1 MSFVT
6 KKDAILQ
13 YNKSLKSRNNEFY
26 LFQEDIK
33 TGGKKQFLVRSIS
46 DMYLKIKDN
55 RTNHFY
61 EFWQKDT
68 PLKFSLDMDIPKAG
82 ITYEQSQDILRKN
95 ITDTIYYAEQF
106 YEYVY
111 KISDIIVLE
120 TLPQE
125 LSEKKYSYHVI
136 FDGLTF
142 ASHLVC
148 KDFFRR
154 LRKECEMIGCDESIY
169 NLGCLRT
176 MGSSK
181 KGEERILEPV
191 QYTINK
197 MGKTKIGNDLNFFKS
212 SLITFTENISGDSF
226 IDETFIES
234 KHEELVDIKNEEV
247 VKIDNI
253 DIEKILDNLP
263 ATICDNYQS
272 WLRIGMI
279 LFNTSKTSGV
289 DLFPL
294 FNTWS
299 AKSKKYKGI
308 EDVRKYW
315 KQFESNKSKSKI
327 GIGSLIFEAKQNG
340 IEGFF
345 KDMKKSNEEIV
356 KEYPEKEIIITSR
369 PNMVVLNQR
378 YLTPE
383 LFTKYF
389 KTRLLAVQS
398 EKGTGKTSNLIEAYF
413 KNGLITDDMNILLIS
428 SRRTFG
434 AKLLGD
440 LTKYGFKLYSDF
452 EEQYIT
458 HNRIICQIDSL
469 MRLDRSKYHI
479 IIVDECESLARYM
492 TSNHFTKNNKA
503 TMIINMYQS
512 YLNSADNVYVLDA
525 DLSDR
530 CVNYY
535 QKVMQLSNDEMALVV
550 NKYELYTDYT
560 VNYMRFNDWVNQI
573 MNDIDVNKKLVIAMA
588 SNNKGKDLRD
598 IIVEKYPGK
607 KLLFLNREVD
617 DKEKIN
623 IVSHVDEQWSKYD
636 IVIYTPSVCM
646 GVSFDKV
653 NYFDNIYAYGCC
665 GSLGSQEFCQMI
677 HRVRHP
683 KNKVIYLSFDKYEEY
698 TEDNKS
704 TYEMTEELI
713 CNDHYLTNYEIH
725 TNIVPHKIRKIDDY
739 LRFIDGGISEV
750 IPYEDKSLTV
760 GEAEISSHRNQRV
773 IYYPYKQEPE
783 YELYVRNCMETIENK
798 NNFCWSVFGYL
809 KFKKYNLKY
818 LKVEDSVE
826 YARLLKEKKKERVER
841 EKEDYYSRIIDIP
854 DINENEYFELK
865 RKREELRTEEEMMK
879 MKRYQ
884 FKQCYDIGEFGEDK
898 DKTKKLFETYDDP
911 MRKKHFRNLKCILN
925 TAEQKTKEKLGKL
938 REKIKNDN
946 YRKSAYADLISTNFY
961 TTHKFANDFID
972 MLGFDINDLSKTVI
986 KDELLMRI
994 EDIKDAYNEEYN
1006 NICYKFNCK
1015 IKNKNFTSLDEKESF
1030 TFIKKIINTQYGFE
1044 IKKEEDVYKMIVTK
1058 DETGNLWNT
1067 LFEYKNNKVVDKEGL
1082 HDLICPVNIG
1092 ENSNDVFIED

>member
-1 MSFVT
+1 MSFLK
-6 KKDAILQ
+6 KKDAISQ
-13 YNKSLKSRNNEFY
+13 YEKQTKGKNTNVY
-26 LFQEDIK
+26 LFQEDVNENS
-33 TGGKKQFLVRSIS
+33 KKQFLVRP
-46 DMYLKIKDN
+46 IKDIYDKTIIDN
-55 RTNHFY
+55 KQSHYY
-61 EFWQKDT
+61 EFWLKDT
-68 PLKFSLDMDIPKAG
+68 PIKFALDIDLPKDGLSYEDSQEILK
-82 ITYEQSQDILRKN
+82 QN
-95 ITDTIYYAEQF
+95 IKDVIYYAEQF
-106 YEYVY
+106 YEHVY
-111 KISDIIVLE
+111 EISDIIILE

-125 LSEKKYSYHVI
+125 SSAKKYSYHVI
-136 FDGLTF
+136 FDGLMF
-142 ASHLVC
+142 SSHLVC

-154 LRKECEMIGCDESIY
+154 MKLETELKGCDESIY
-169 NLGCLRT
+169 NLGCLRI
-176 MGSSK
+176 MGSTK
-181 KGEERILEPV
+181 KGQERILEPV
-191 QYTINK
+191 QYRID
-197 MGKTKIGNDLNFFKS
+197 GKETNIGKDLKFFQKT
-212 SLITFTENISGDSF
+212 LITYTEDIKDENYL
-226 IDETFIES
+226 DETVIES
-234 KHEELVDIKNEEV
+234 KYEDLIDEKDIEVDPKSN
-247 VKIDNI
+247 IDNI
-253 DIEKILDNLP
+253 DIEKILNGLP
-263 ATICDNYQS
+263 AEICDNYQS
-272 WLRIGMI
+272 WIRVGMI
-279 LFNTSKTSGV
+279 LKNTSVKCNIN
-289 DLFPL
+289 LLEL
-294 FNTWS
+294 FNKWS
-299 AKSKKYKGI
+299 SKSKKYKGLA
-308 EDVRKYW
+308 DVEKHW
-315 KQFESNKSKSKI
+315 KSLKGNTKL
-327 GIGSLIFEAKQNG
+327 GIGSLIYEAKKEG
-340 IEGFF
+340 IEGIF
-345 KDMKKSNEEIV
+345 KNEKKSNEQIV
-356 KEYPEKEIIITSR
+356 NDYPAKEIQLTMK
-369 PNMVVLNQR
+369 PNTTVLNQR

-383 LFTKYF
+383 LMTKHF
-389 KTRLLAVQS
+389 NSKLLAVQS

-503 TMIINMYQS
+503 SMIINMYQS

-535 QKVMQLSNDEMALVV
+535 QKVMQLSNDEMAMVV

-698 TEDNKS
+698 TEDNKT